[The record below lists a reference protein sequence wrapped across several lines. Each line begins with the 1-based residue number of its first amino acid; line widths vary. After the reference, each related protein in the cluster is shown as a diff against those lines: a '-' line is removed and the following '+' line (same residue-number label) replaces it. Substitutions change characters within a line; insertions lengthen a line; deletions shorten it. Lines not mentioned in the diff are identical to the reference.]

1 MSASRQFNRPILNTS
16 PLSSTHTSNTI
27 ANIFTNNSNVGIGT
41 TSPSTR
47 LDIIGPNFTY
57 LNTRTS
63 SVSEIRGART
73 SNTPETILR
82 LGTGHYFGVNW
93 ASSAEF
99 QLYNYSSVNQAAN
112 SGLNIR
118 LGAGATDNPDTSIM
132 TLLASGNVGI
142 GTTTPAY
149 TLDVNGSFDVS
160 NSNGLM
166 LFSSNGNLGI
176 NTTSPSQRLHVNGN
190 YSNYQNSTTGY
201 LELSQGW
208 VANAGYVSF
217 HQADGTRKG
226 YIGYGGTTDAF
237 LLQGEG
243 ARKITIATNNVDRI
257 TITSDGNVGIG
268 TTSPSFKLDA
278 VGTVRARASAS
289 NSIGVELIHDGT
301 NGTVLSYN
309 RAGSYTPL
317 FLQGLSPTIYDGDTR
332 MITCTNGNVGI
343 GTTSPSFKLDI
354 SGSLRTSGPG
364 GVGTNGSVLITGG
377 DSFGHSLYIA
387 SSSGTQKRIGFNH
400 NGTVGNIW
408 SYDYGAS
415 TPQNLMLQFAGG
427 NVGIGS
433 NSAECR
439 LVVNRG
445 STATDVIPT
454 TGLGGSTCFNFLHSG
469 GTDYGLIGGILSSTG
484 LVWLQSKYIATTG
497 TLPMA
502 LQPLGGNVGIGT
514 SNPQGKLHIV
524 DQPNGL
530 ISQNCNSNNAN
541 ATSTLNTINVNQTIL
556 GPNCWVGGGIN
567 YLYFYGRLNGT
578 NYLWSFTTT
587 ATVFTGQHMS
597 YSDTIQISD
606 IANLVGLI
614 VIANGS
620 YKTLVDGNEAVGKDG
635 ITIND
640 ALPIIELSA
649 SKKQKTVFGVITN
662 LSNDKEYRRDDGS
675 IVFDNEDYE
684 FETGMR
690 GRIRVNSL
698 GEGAIWICNEDGNIE
713 NGDYIMTSS
722 ISGYGCKQ
730 DDDILH
736 NYTVAKITCN
746 VNFTDSDLESKF
758 QVRYLLANGTIITK
772 QEYDNN
778 ENAYI
783 AAFVGCTYISIYGQF
798 TK

>member
-142 GTTTPAY
+142 GTTTPSF
-149 TLDVNGSFDVS
+149 TLDINGTFETS

-243 ARKITIATNNVDRI
+243 DRKITIATNNIDRI
-257 TITSDGNVGIG
+257 IITSDGNVGI
-268 TTSPSFKLDA
+268 SR
-278 VGTVRARASAS
+278 V
-289 NSIGVELIHDGT
+289 
-301 NGTVLSYN
+301 
-309 RAGSYTPL
+309 
-317 FLQGLSPTIYDGDTR
+317 
-332 MITCTNGNVGI
+332 
-343 GTTSPSFKLDI
+343 SPSFKLDI
-354 SGSLRTSGPG
+354 AGTLRATGPG

-445 STATDVIPT
+445 STVTDVIPT

-469 GTDYGLIGGILSSTG
+469 GSDYGLIGGILSSTG
-484 LVWLQSKYIATTG
+484 LVWLQSKYNATTG

-502 LQPLGGNVGIGT
+502 LQPLGGNVGINTASPDTLLTIDTPTQYDGNVIKVRAKQEATAYNASFTAKTTSGLVTWGFNIRNGNTDYNDVLVFARGNVGIGT

-578 NYLWSFTTT
+578 NYLWSLTTT

-684 FETGMR
+684 FETGMH

-722 ISGYGCKQ
+722 IPGYGCKQ

-783 AAFVGCTYISIYGQF
+783 AAFVGCTYHCG
-798 TK
+798 